1 MDEEKVGIILLVIN
15 IIAFSYFYIGN
26 IIKVNKQTS
35 TKLRLT
41 FRPKWS
47 IFVGIFISQFAFL
60 FLVATFSF
68 DPIRKIVCEHSIQ
81 NISATKSDLSTK
93 QKYIPTD
100 CKITDIDWF
109 NHEKNLEIISNIIES
124 KIEQEI
130 EIDENN
136 RSYHYY
142 RINLFTKTGNIPF
155 TDKRF
160 TESELKKIQ
169 LLASSINEF
178 IVTNEKEEIARIV
191 DNRDLGYI
199 TFGCGLFFA
208 TIIFLLMSTGLY
220 VSFCF
225 DKESNLLT
233 VSRYR
238 CFGIFGKKEFQYPLN
253 EIVDVKVELISVI
266 SDEYVSPVVLVLSD
280 NEFYLNPISMISK
293 NIDGAYIVM
302 IIKDFLK

>member
-1 MDEEKVGIILLVIN
+1 M
-15 IIAFSYFYIGN
+15 
-26 IIKVNKQTS
+26 
-35 TKLRLT
+35 
-41 FRPKWS
+41 
-47 IFVGIFISQFAFL
+47 FISQFAFL
-60 FLVATFSF
+60 FFAATFSF

-81 NISATKSDLSTK
+81 NISATKSDLSTQ

-136 RSYHYY
+136 RPYHYY

-169 LLASSINEF
+169 LLVSSINEF
-178 IVTNEKEEIARIV
+178 IVTNENVEIARIV

-208 TIIFLLMSTGLY
+208 TIIFLSMLTGLY

-225 DKESNLLT
+225 DKESNLFT

-253 EIVDVKVELISVI
+253 EIVDVKVERISV
-266 SDEYVSPVVLVLSD
+266 SWDEDVSQVVLVLSD